1 MKRAPAA
8 TRPPADTTR
17 PAVAATQPAPVPA
30 PARPPAPAPA
40 PPKLTLQ
47 EAQQRA
53 KAWYGQALDADA
65 DGDLAKATKLYKR
78 IMDEL
83 PPKIDGQDVWPSDVK
98 LRYDEAAANGPGAK

>member
-1 MKRAPAA
+1 
-8 TRPPADTTR
+8 
-17 PAVAATQPAPVPA
+17 V
-30 PARPPAPAPA
+30 

-98 LRYDEAAANGPGAK
+98 LRYDEAAANVPGAK

>member
-1 MKRAPAA
+1 M
-8 TRPPADTTR
+8 
-17 PAVAATQPAPVPA
+17 VVATQPARTA
-30 PARPPAPAPA
+30 APAPA
-40 PPKLTLQ
+40 PVPPAPRLTLQ
-47 EAQQRA
+47 DAQQKA

-98 LRYDEAAANGPGAK
+98 LRYDEAAKVLGAK